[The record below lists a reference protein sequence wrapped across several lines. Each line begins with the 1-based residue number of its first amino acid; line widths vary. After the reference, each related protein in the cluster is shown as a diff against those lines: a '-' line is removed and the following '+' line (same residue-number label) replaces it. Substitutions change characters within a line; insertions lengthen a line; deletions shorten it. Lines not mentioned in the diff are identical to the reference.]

1 MTIRIWAAAGAL
13 AAAAVLA
20 ACGGGG
26 TIGEATATGAATGG
40 SAAGGEETLTV
51 FAAASLTETFQQLA
65 DRYEQNNPG
74 VAVSLVFDGS
84 SGLAR
89 QINDGAPADVF
100 ASADVKNMDSAV
112 EAGNAQEAVPIAS
125 NHLQIA
131 VPADNPGNVEG
142 LADLADPEVSVALCQ
157 PTVPC
162 GWLAEQVQEMS
173 GVDIAPVTEESDVKS
188 VLTKVRLGEVDAGLV
203 YTTDVSAAGDEVS
216 GIDLPGDASPSTVYP
231 MAVLTGAPNPE
242 RAQEFSQFVVSDEG
256 QRILGEAG
264 FAPPAQ

>member
-1 MTIRIWAAAGAL
+1 MTIRIRAAAGAL

-20 ACGGGG
+20 ACANGGG
-26 TIGEATATGAATGG
+26 TTGGATATGGATGG
-40 SAAGGEETLTV
+40 AGATETLTV

-65 DRYEQNNPG
+65 DRYEQDNPG

-100 ASADVKNMDSAV
+100 ASADVKNMDSVV
-112 EAGNAQEAVPIAS
+112 EAGNAQEPVPIAS

-157 PTVPC
+157 PAVPC
-162 GWLAEQVQEMS
+162 GQLAEQVQEMS

-188 VLTKVRLGEVDAGLV
+188 VLTKVRLNEVDAGLV
-203 YTTDVSAAGDEVS
+203 YTTDVQAAGDEVR
-216 GIDLPGDASPSTVYP
+216 GIDLPADASPSTVYP
-231 MAVLTGAPNPE
+231 MAVLTAAPNPE
-242 RAQEFSQFVVSDEG
+242 QAQEFSQLVTSDDG
-256 QRILGEAG
+256 RRILREAG
-264 FAPPAQ
+264 FAPPTQ